1 MFKRVII
8 PGLLGGIVML
18 VWAVV
23 VNGLLGFK
31 FRIDMNQV
39 ANESVVYEVL
49 KESITEPG
57 RYVCNPQLT
66 AERRFPEGEPVF
78 SILYGGMGHEAAGT
92 IALVQLPLFFLAP
105 ILAAWMLSCGSRGLL
120 TSYRRKVSFF
130 TAIGL
135 LLGVTKYLT
144 EFGIGSY
151 PVGSAVI
158 LAAHEVVLWT
168 VVGLVVAW
176 KVKVQEQQAERV
188 GSRAE

>member
-1 MFKRVII
+1 MFKRVIV
-8 PGLLGGIVML
+8 PGLLGGLVMI

-23 VNGLLGFK
+23 VNGLIGFK

-49 KESITEPG
+49 KENVTEPG

-66 AERRFPEGEPVF
+66 AEGRFPEGEPVF
-78 SILYGGMGHEAAGT
+78 GILYGGVGHEAAGT
-92 IALVQLPLFFLAP
+92 LALVQLPLFFLAP
-105 ILAAWMLSCGSRGLL
+105 ILAAWMLSCTSRGLL
-120 TSYRRKVSFF
+120 TSYRRKVGFF

-144 EFGIGSY
+144 DFGIGSY
-151 PVGSAVI
+151 PVDSAVI
-158 LAAHEVVLWT
+158 LAVHDVVLWT

-176 KVKVQEQQAERV
+176 KLKAQPEQPV
-188 GSRAE
+188 